1 MSFKWHGDKIAN
13 QIKEAEVEALREVS
27 EYVLETAN
35 RTVPHQDGD
44 LERSG
49 ATSVDEQ
56 ERQAAISYDTPYAA
70 RLHEHPEYNF
80 QGKGR
85 GKWLELTMIEEKK
98 KVQQYLKDRI
108 SKGFK

>member
-1 MSFKWHGDKIAN
+1 MSFKWNGDKIAK
-13 QIKEAEVEALREVS
+13 QIKEAENKALFETA

-49 ATSVDEQ
+49 SASVDEQ
-56 ERQAAISYDTPYAA
+56 ERQATISYDTPYAA
-70 RLHEHPEYNF
+70 RLHEHPEYDF

-85 GKWLELTMIEEKK
+85 GKWLELTMKEEKK

-108 SKGFK
+108 SF